1 MENVKSTGKLE
12 ISLVVLIN
20 DELWKKLVESTVDIH
35 TVEIHATCKVQKV
48 LRKYSLPSC
57 LKVLR
62 ICDNSLEDEDIFALI
77 RSLKNIKSFQE
88 LDLSRTKFKESSFN
102 CFASVLIKCK
112 EVVTLSL
119 TDNGL
124 TKQEL
129 NWLINAFESMNNLN
143 NLNLSK
149 NNLTEAQASH
159 IVQKIEEGKSIV
171 SLNLSQ
177 NAIRGHE
184 IITGIC
190 KLESLEE
197 VDLSHNHITF
207 HQLSSFGGG
216 HDSLKLNAKTISLSF
231 NHMTPED
238 ICQFSFL
245 VRSDLLKLSLDFNH
259 VGSFI
264 WSLCPLRIRQLKVL
278 SLANTD
284 IRGPAVEGLAFVL
297 SSVKELEELDLSW
310 NNFVLEDLRHLQ
322 APLSN
327 LTRLKK
333 LNLSNNPDGITVT
346 LQEVLPSLKH
356 LEELKL
362 SSIHLN
368 GDNSKEFFES
378 LKLFKI
384 LKYLDLS
391 ENTIGPNGIKAL
403 ANILNE
409 FPLLEGLDMSKSS
422 IKEDEIALLFNSLVP
437 LNKLKYLNLSGNR
450 VDAELLD
457 DALFL
462 SPTLEE
468 VIFSDIIHGEKLFA
482 NLMSQKPQLRKLHLS
497 KMKLRSCDVEAL
509 ATMLE
514 SLPFPRLLQE
524 LVLTDVD
531 VADTECEKIFR
542 AIKSLKNLRKLDLKC
557 MRVNDKQTFFD
568 MLTSLSFLEEMVFPC
583 ILIHD
588 DAIKA
593 FLNALESLKFL
604 RNLDIR
610 KLRIFETETDA
621 LANVLPSLHL
631 LKKLVLGDIHFY
643 NEDQEHLFHAV
654 GKLRYLKELD
664 LSHREIAKTGADAF
678 AEVLSSLH
686 LLGKL
691 VMHGIDDDNET
702 QEQLFHAVGKL
713 RYLKELYLWYTKIT
727 KTGADALAKVLSLLQ
742 LLEKLVL
749 AEIDVENEGQKQLFL
764 AVGKL
769 RYLKELD
776 LSYTKITETGA
787 VAFAEVL
794 SSLHLLEKLVM
805 CRIDDDN
812 EAQKQLFHAVGKL
825 RYLKKLD
832 LRGTKITETGA
843 VTLANVL
850 PSLHLLEKLWLVY
863 IDLYNAGQTQLFH
876 AIGKLRYLKE
886 LNLACTTITE
896 AGADALARILSS
908 LYLLEKLLLPT
919 KIDVDNKAQKQLFLA
934 VGKLKYLKDLY
945 LECSNI
951 TQTGGQAFAEMLPS
965 LQLLESLKFLE
976 IDFDNGS
983 QGQLFLA
990 VGKLKYLKDLFLHF
1004 KTIDETS
1011 ADALA
1016 EMLSSLQ
1023 LLEYLRL
1030 SYIAFSTKSDKQLFH
1045 AVGKLK
1051 YLKELSLYFTTI
1063 GETGAD
1069 VLAEMLSSLQL
1080 LEILR
1085 LHGIEFST
1093 KSDKQLFHAVGKLKY
1108 LKKLYL
1114 RETTITQTGAVALE
1128 KVLPTLRNL
1137 RLIALPDIKSDEEET
1152 PSDIESGEEE
1162 TPSDEEC
1169 DEVETPKSKL
1179 RAACRA
1185 LGISDLT

>member
-1 MENVKSTGKLE
+1 M
-12 ISLVVLIN
+12 N
-20 DELWKKLVESTVDIH
+20 DDLLKKLVESTIDIH
-35 TVEIHATCKVQKV
+35 TVEIQTTCEVQKV
-48 LRKYSLPSC
+48 MRKYSLPSC

-62 ICDNSLEDEDIFALI
+62 ICDNSLEDEDIFALH
-77 RSLKNIKSFQE
+77 RSLKNMKSFQE
-88 LDLSRTKFKESSFN
+88 LDLSHTKFKESSFDF
-102 CFASVLIKCK
+102 FACALNKCK
-112 EVVTLSL
+112 ELVTLSL

-124 TKQEL
+124 TKKEL
-129 NWLINAFESMNNLN
+129 NWLITAFESMNNLN
-143 NLNLSK
+143 ILNLSK

-159 IVQKIEEGKSIV
+159 ILQKLREGKSII
-171 SLNLSQ
+171 SLNLSK
-177 NAIRGHE
+177 NAIQGHE
-184 IITGIC
+184 IIMEIC
-190 KLESLEE
+190 KLESLDEL
-197 VDLSHNHITF
+197 DLSHNHVKF

-284 IRGPAVEGLAFVL
+284 IRGPAVEGLAFFL
-297 SSVKELEELDLSW
+297 SSVNQLEELDLSS
-310 NNFVLEDLRHLQ
+310 NNLVLEDLRRLQ

-327 LTRLKK
+327 LTQLKK
-333 LNLSNNPDGITVT
+333 LNLSKNPDGITVI

-368 GDNSKEFFES
+368 GDDSKEFFDS
-378 LKLFKI
+378 LKSLKI

-391 ENTIGPNGIKAL
+391 KNTIGPNGIKAL

-409 FPLLEGLDMSKSS
+409 FPLLEGLHMSKSR

-450 VDAELLD
+450 IDAEVLD
-457 DALFL
+457 DALSL

-557 MRVNDKQTFFD
+557 MRVNDKRTFFD

-583 ILIHD
+583 ILIQD
-588 DAIKA
+588 DDIKA

-610 KLRIFETETDA
+610 KLSIYETETDA

-643 NEDQEHLFHAV
+643 NEAQKQLFYAV
-654 GKLRYLKELD
+654 GKLRCLKELD
-664 LSHREIAKTGADAF
+664 LRG
-678 AEVLSSLH
+678 
-686 LLGKL
+686 
-691 VMHGIDDDNET
+691 
-702 QEQLFHAVGKL
+702 
-713 RYLKELYLWYTKIT
+713 TKIT
-727 KTGADALAKVLSLLQ
+727 KTDAD
-742 LLEKLVL
+742 
-749 AEIDVENEGQKQLFL
+749 
-764 AVGKL
+764 
-769 RYLKELD
+769 
-776 LSYTKITETGA
+776 
-787 VAFAEVL
+787 AFAEVL

-812 EAQKQLFHAVGKL
+812 ETQKQLFHAVGKL
-825 RYLKKLD
+825 RYLKELD

-843 VTLANVL
+843 VALVKVWS
-850 PSLHLLEKLWLVY
+850 SLHLLEKLWLGDT
-863 IDLYNAGQTQLFH
+863 DLYNAGQKQLFH
-876 AIGKLRYLKE
+876 AVGKLRYLKE
-886 LNLACTTITE
+886 LHLAGTTITE
-896 AGADALARILSS
+896 TGADALARILSS
-908 LYLLEKLLLPT
+908 LYLLEKLLLR

-934 VGKLKYLKDLY
+934 VGKLKYLKTLY
-945 LECSNI
+945 LQRCKITQTGGEAFAEMLPSLQLLEKLTLLGIDFDNGSLEQLFLAVGKLKYLKTFYLEHCNI
-951 TQTGGQAFAEMLPS
+951 TQTGGEAFAEMLPS

-990 VGKLKYLKDLFLHF
+990 VGKLKYLKDLILDF

-1023 LLEYLRL
+1023 LLEYLKLRR
-1030 SYIAFSTKSDKQLFH
+1030 IEFSTKSDKQLFH

-1051 YLKELSLYFTTI
+1051 YLKKLGLYFTKI
-1063 GETGAD
+1063 DETSAD
-1069 VLAEMLSSLQL
+1069 ALAQMLSSLQL
-1080 LEILR
+1080 LEYLM
-1085 LHGIEFST
+1085 LGGIEFST

-1108 LKKLYL
+1108 LKKLL
-1114 RETTITQTGAVALE
+1114 LDEATITQAGAVALE
-1128 KVLPTLRNL
+1128 EVLSTLHNL
-1137 RLIALPDIKSDEEET
+1137 RCILLPDITSDEEET
-1152 PSDIESGEEE
+1152 PSDIESDEEE

-1169 DEVETPKSKL
+1169 DEVETPKSKR

-1185 LGISDLT
+1185 LGINDLT

>member
-1 MENVKSTGKLE
+1 M
-12 ISLVVLIN
+12 N
-20 DELWKKLVESTVDIH
+20 DDLWKKLVESTVDIH
-35 TVEIHATCKVQKV
+35 TVEIQATCKVQEV

-62 ICDNSLEDEDIFALI
+62 ICGNSLEDEDIFALI

-88 LDLSRTKFKESSFN
+88 LDLSRTKFKENSFN
-102 CFASVLIKCK
+102 CFASILIKCK
-112 EVVTLSL
+112 ELVTLSL
-119 TDNGL
+119 TDSGL

-129 NWLINAFESMNNLN
+129 NWLITAFESMNNLK

-149 NNLTEAQASH
+149 NNLTEAQASY
-159 IVQKIEEGKSIV
+159 ILQKIEEGKSIV

-177 NAIRGHE
+177 NDIEGHE

-197 VDLSHNHITF
+197 LDLSHNHITF

-216 HDSLKLNAKTISLSF
+216 HDSLKINAKTISLSF

-284 IRGPAVEGLAFVL
+284 IRGPAVEGLAFFL
-297 SSVKELEELDLSW
+297 SSVNQLEELDLSS
-310 NNFVLEDLRHLQ
+310 NNLVLKDFRRLQ

-327 LTRLKK
+327 LTQLKK
-333 LNLSNNPDGITVT
+333 LNLSNNPDGITVI

-356 LEELKL
+356 LEGLKL

-368 GDNSKEFFES
+368 GDDSKEFFES
-378 LKLFKI
+378 LKLLKI

-391 ENTIGPNGIKAL
+391 VNTFRPNGTNAL
-403 ANILNE
+403 ANILKE
-409 FPLLEGLDMSKSS
+409 LPLLERLDMSNSS
-422 IKEDEIALLFNSLVP
+422 MKEDEIALLCGGLVS

-450 VDAELLD
+450 VDAEVLD
-457 DALFL
+457 NALFL
-462 SPTLEE
+462 PPTLEE

-482 NLMSQKPQLRKLHLS
+482 NLMTLKPQLKKLHLS

-514 SLPFPRLLQE
+514 SLPLPGLLEE

-531 VADTECEKIFR
+531 VADTECEKILR
-542 AIKSLKNLRKLDLKC
+542 AIKSFKNLRKLDLEF
-557 MRVNDKQTFFD
+557 MSVNDKQTFFD
-568 MLTSLSFLEEMVFPC
+568 MLTSLSFLEDIVFPC
-583 ILIHD
+583 ILIHY
-588 DAIKA
+588 DAMKA
-593 FLNALESLKFL
+593 FLNSLESLKYL
-604 RNLDIR
+604 KNLDIHH
-610 KLRIFETETDA
+610 LRIYETETDA
-621 LANVLPSLHL
+621 LADILPSLHL
-631 LKKLVLGDIHFY
+631 LKKFVLGNIHFY
-643 NEDQEHLFHAV
+643 KEGQKQLFHAV

-664 LSHREIAKTGADAF
+664 LRLTKIADTGADDF
-678 AEVLSSLH
+678 AE
-686 LLGKL
+686 
-691 VMHGIDDDNET
+691 
-702 QEQLFHAVGKL
+702 
-713 RYLKELYLWYTKIT
+713 
-727 KTGADALAKVLSLLQ
+727 VLSLLQ

-749 AEIDVENEGQKQLFL
+749 AEIDVDNEGQKQLFL

-776 LSYTKITETGA
+776 LRNTKITETSA
-787 VAFAEVL
+787 VALAKVL
-794 SSLHLLEKLVM
+794 SSLHLLEKLLLGK
-805 CRIDDDN
+805 IDDDN
-812 EAQKQLFHAVGKL
+812 ETQKQLFHAVGKL
-825 RYLKKLD
+825 RYLKELD
-832 LRGTKITETGA
+832 LRDTKITETGA
-843 VTLANVL
+843 VALANVL
-850 PSLHLLEKLWLVY
+850 PSLHLLEKLRLGY
-863 IDLYNAGQTQLFH
+863 IDCYNAGQKQLFH
-876 AIGKLRYLKE
+876 AVGNLRYLKE
-886 LNLACTTITE
+886 LNLAGTTITE

-919 KIDVDNKAQKQLFLA
+919 KIDVDNKAQKQLFVA
-934 VGKLKYLKDLY
+934 VGKLKYLKSLY
-945 LECSNI
+945 LDHCKI
-951 TQTGGQAFAEMLPS
+951 TQTGGKAFAEMLPS
-965 LQLLESLKFLE
+965 LQLLESLVFPE
-976 IDFDNGS
+976 IDFDNGG

-990 VGKLKYLKDLFLHF
+990 AGKLKYLKKLCLGLT
-1004 KTIDETS
+1004 TIDETS

-1023 LLEYLRL
+1023 LLEDLTL
-1030 SYIAFSTKSDKQLFH
+1030 VGIEFSTKSEKQLFH

-1051 YLKELSLYFTTI
+1051 YLKEFHLD
-1063 GETGAD
+1063 GA
-1069 VLAEMLSSLQL
+1069 
-1080 LEILR
+1080 
-1085 LHGIEFST
+1085 
-1093 KSDKQLFHAVGKLKY
+1093 
-1108 LKKLYL
+1108 
-1114 RETTITQTGAVALE
+1114 TITQTGAAALE

-1137 RLIALPDIKSDEEET
+1137 RLIALPDIKSDEEKT

-1179 RAACRA
+1179 RAACRV
-1185 LGISDLT
+1185 LGIDLT

>member
-1 MENVKSTGKLE
+1 MEFT
-12 ISLVVLIN
+12 I
-20 DELWKKLVESTVDIH
+20 DIH
-35 TVEIHATCKVQKV
+35 TVEIESTCEVQKV
-48 LRKYSLPSC
+48 LKKYSLPSC

-77 RSLKNIKSFQE
+77 RCLKNIKSFQE

-112 EVVTLSL
+112 ELVRLCL
-119 TDNGL
+119 IDNGL

-129 NWLINAFESMNNLN
+129 DCLVIAFESMNNLN

-159 IVQKIEEGKSIV
+159 ILQKLGEGKSIA

-177 NAIRGHE
+177 NAIQGHE
-184 IITGIC
+184 IIIEIC

-284 IRGPAVEGLAFVL
+284 IRGPAVEGLAFFL
-297 SSVKELEELDLSW
+297 SLAKELEELDLSS
-310 NNFVLEDLRHLQ
+310 NNLVLEDLQHLQ

-327 LTRLKK
+327 LTQLRK

-368 GDNSKEFFES
+368 GDDSKEFFES
-378 LKLFKI
+378 LKLLKI

-391 ENTIGPNGIKAL
+391 MNTFGANGTKAL
-403 ANILNE
+403 ANILKE
-409 FPLLEGLDMSKSS
+409 FPLLERLDMSKSC

-450 VDAELLD
+450 IDAEVLD

-462 SPTLEE
+462 PPTLEE

-514 SLPFPRLLQE
+514 SLPLPGLLEE

-531 VADTECEKIFR
+531 VAHTECDKILR
-542 AIKSLKNLRKLDLKC
+542 AIKSFKNLRKLDLEF
-557 MRVNDKQTFFD
+557 MSVNDKQTFFD
-568 MLTSLSFLEEMVFPC
+568 TLTSVSFLEEIVFPC
-583 ILIHD
+583 IAIHD
-588 DAIKA
+588 DDMKA
-593 FLNALESLKFL
+593 FLNSLESLKYL
-604 RNLDIR
+604 RNLDINEV
-610 KLRIFETETDA
+610 IIYETETDA

-643 NEDQEHLFHAV
+643 NEGHKQLFHAV

-664 LSHREIAKTGADAF
+664 LSLTKIADTGADAF
-678 AEVLSSLH
+678 AEVLPSLH

-691 VMHGIDDDNET
+691 VM
-702 QEQLFHAVGKL
+702 
-713 RYLKELYLWYTKIT
+713 R
-727 KTGADALAKVLSLLQ
+727 
-742 LLEKLVL
+742 
-749 AEIDVENEGQKQLFL
+749 
-764 AVGKL
+764 
-769 RYLKELD
+769 
-776 LSYTKITETGA
+776 
-787 VAFAEVL
+787 
-794 SSLHLLEKLVM
+794 
-805 CRIDDDN
+805 RIDDDN

-825 RYLKKLD
+825 RYLKELH
-832 LRGTKITETGA
+832 LCYTKITKTA
-843 VTLANVL
+843 ADALAKVL
-850 PSLHLLEKLWLVY
+850 SLLQLLEKLVLGR
-863 IDLYNAGQTQLFH
+863 IDVDNEGQKQLFL
-876 AIGKLRYLKE
+876 AVGKLRYLKE
-886 LNLACTTITE
+886 LNLHDTKITE
-896 AGADALARILSS
+896 TGAVALAKVLSS
-908 LYLLEKLLLPT
+908 LHLLEKLVMCR
-919 KIDVDNKAQKQLFLA
+919 IDDDNEGQKQLFLA
-934 VGKLKYLKDLY
+934 VGKLRYLKELFLGRTKITETGADTFAEMLASLHLLEKLTLPKIDVDNKTQKQLFHTVGKLKYLKNLY
-945 LECSNI
+945 SHHCKT
-951 TQTGGQAFAEMLPS
+951 TQTGGEAFAEMLPS
-965 LQLLESLKFLE
+965 LQLLEYLE
-976 IDFDNGS
+976 FEKTDFDNGS

-990 VGKLKYLKDLFLHF
+990 VGKLKYLKKLLLDFT
-1004 KTIDETS
+1004 TIDATS

-1023 LLEYLRL
+1023 LLEDLCL
-1030 SYIAFSTKSDKQLFH
+1030 KGIAFSTKGDKQLFHAVGKLKYLKQLCLVFTTIDATSADALAEMLSSLQLLEDLCLKGIAFSTKGDKQLFH

-1051 YLKELSLYFTTI
+1051 YLKELHL
-1063 GETGAD
+1063 
-1069 VLAEMLSSLQL
+1069 EM
-1080 LEILR
+1080 
-1085 LHGIEFST
+1085 
-1093 KSDKQLFHAVGKLKY
+1093 
-1108 LKKLYL
+1108 
-1114 RETTITQTGAVALE
+1114 TTITQTGAVTL
-1128 KVLPTLRNL
+1128 KQVLPTLRNL
-1137 RLIALPDIKSDEEET
+1137 RCIALPDIESDEEET
-1152 PSDIESGEEE
+1152 PSDEESDENE
-1162 TPSDEEC
+1162 TPE
-1169 DEVETPKSKL
+1169 SKL
-1179 RAACRA
+1179 RAACDV
-1185 LGISDLT
+1185 LGLTITN